1 MSSLVDNFACS
12 RTSEG
17 RVGENLHLHL
27 SDHAVL
33 MGEFLAAFRDLIGDV
48 IEGLDEEL
56 WIGEVALVH
65 DDSGR
70 EGPGVDGV
78 GDALPNEVQLGLGRA
93 ALIVRG
99 RFYQSF

>member
-1 MSSLVDNFACS
+1 MTVKMCLIQIKCQAWFLVFLVDNFACS

-33 MGEFLAAFRDLIGDV
+33 MGEFLATFRDLIGDV

-56 WIGEVALVH
+56 RIGEVGACP
-65 DDSGR
+65 R
-70 EGPGVDGV
+70 
-78 GDALPNEVQLGLGRA
+78 
-93 ALIVRG
+93 
-99 RFYQSF
+99 

>member
-1 MSSLVDNFACS
+1 MRNCGLV
-12 RTSEG
+12 R
-17 RVGENLHLHL
+17 L
-27 SDHAVL
+27 
-33 MGEFLAAFRDLIGDV
+33 
-48 IEGLDEEL
+48 
-56 WIGEVALVH
+56 ALVH

-99 RFYQSF
+99 RLYQFFQERTLKRRKKPLKISNSILSAIYFTFDNKIY